1 MVVIDSFRP
10 NNSNSQIGA
19 VQHTGYY
26 ALESSSLIDT
36 VKRMHQQGL
45 MVKCSCNCVSVPQDK
60 KASSLKHK
68 VNLSK
73 LLATVFIRIVAGYY
87 FFAHV
92 PPPSNNPLLV
102 VTIVYVRTATIT
114 MDNIIRLHLD
124 RKCARILYYFVF
136 LSVLCI

>member
-10 NNSNSQIGA
+10 NNSSSQIGA

-60 KASSLKHK
+60 KSIKLEAQSEFVKTVSYCIYLNSSR
-68 VNLSK
+68 
-73 LLATVFIRIVAGYY
+73 LL
-87 FFAHV
+87 FFCACA
-92 PPPSNNPLLV
+92 PS
-102 VTIVYVRTATIT
+102 
-114 MDNIIRLHLD
+114 
-124 RKCARILYYFVF
+124 F
-136 LSVLCI
+136 